1 MEGAGQPLRR
11 ACALVGQRRRQGFA
25 GSCPIPEPAKRSIR
39 SLSPKLHRLL
49 LASIIAGAVQ
59 AGVLTRFGVG
69 TRSAW
74 LLRPRPRTL
83 AESLPATLTWIFET
97 FVCRVFRDMRRF
109 LALDVSSHSRDEH
122 KSPSRLRRTGTRLR
136 DNRSPTPIS
145 HRDRPACRPKPTPE
159 AEIVGAQHRSGH
171 VRDGRHPCRHC
182 LEAPK
187 SLRDNT
193 NVDSD
198 VSAGSGTFMPA
209 ASPVRRYPTTVS
221 GSRSPGTTAGMPGGY
236 GVICSAA
243 TRPTASQRAPAPPL
257 RRTRRGAASP
267 SLVVCPVIN

>member
-1 MEGAGQPLRR
+1 
-11 ACALVGQRRRQGFA
+11 
-25 GSCPIPEPAKRSIR
+25 
-39 SLSPKLHRLL
+39 
-49 LASIIAGAVQ
+49 
-59 AGVLTRFGVG
+59 
-69 TRSAW
+69 
-74 LLRPRPRTL
+74 
-83 AESLPATLTWIFET
+83 
-97 FVCRVFRDMRRF
+97 MRRF

-122 KSPSRLRRTGTRLR
+122 KSPPRLKRTGIRLR
-136 DNRSPTPIS
+136 DNRSPPPIS

-182 LEAPK
+182 LEATPK

-193 NVDSD
+193 KRGQRRVGG
-198 VSAGSGTFMPA
+198 VGYIHA

-267 SLVVCPVIN
+267 SLAVSPSAWAARSGADDRNSAAARHDHIAATSRAAVSLPSALTTRVGRR